1 MFSLDLNMAVH
12 FIVPILGGNCFRG
25 VGHERRMS
33 YIVLGLYEARLEL
46 FSLN

>member
-1 MFSLDLNMAVH
+1 MAVH

-25 VGHERRMS
+25 VGHERRIS
-33 YIVLGLYEARLEL
+33 YIVLRYEARLKL